1 MTFRVNYYSL
11 RRKSVTKHIFKNEFF
26 SKSIKYESRMRQK
39 CTYKSE
45 KYVGNFKEKRN
56 GMSLNV
62 EY

>member
-1 MTFRVNYYSL
+1 M
-11 RRKSVTKHIFKNEFF
+11 KHIFKNEFF
-26 SKSIKYESRMRQK
+26 SKSIKYESRMCQK